1 MRMKLNV
8 YLKTDYGTLNIFMLE
23 YKFIALH
30 HHSGHKIFLHNNII
44 LYEKAKDKSLYKRDY
59 LAEKYKGIYGFSD
72 DMQFEFFI
80 KFYCCYKQ

>member
-1 MRMKLNV
+1 MKLNV

-59 LAEKYKGIYGFSD
+59 LAEKYNGIATNLVTTCNL
-72 DMQFEFFI
+72 EFFI
-80 KFYCCYKQ
+80 TFYCCYKH